1 MKNNLSPGRG
11 TSRLAFTLIE
21 LLVNKT
27 CQICVSLFFPQKTLS
42 FFATNWS
49 KTTPLF
55 LKRGEGCGERGKTSF
70 PVKRSFSPFPASHFT
85 LIELLVVIAI
95 IAILAAILLPALQSA
110 RERGKI
116 ANCIVRQKQIYQAVY
131 QYSND
136 NKRWVPPGYSLNNY
150 PTAIRFDWSKWNGTG
165 LGPGLGLLVT
175 LKYCPV
181 IDPQQKGAFLNCP
194 ANVSW
199 AEGTTSYFQKHIG
212 RIGDYRSLQRFPK
225 DKYTL
230 HLFGDIASNKK
241 SDKWVSL
248 RSHGNT
254 TNWCRPDGAIQNY
267 LISALDSVH
276 AGSEGYEYRFPG
288 KL

>member
-1 MKNNLSPGRG
+1 MADLDK
-11 TSRLAFTLIE
+11 II
-21 LLVNKT
+21 K
-27 CQICVSLFFPQKTLS
+27 
-42 FFATNWS
+42 
-49 KTTPLF
+49 
-55 LKRGEGCGERGKTSF
+55 KRN
-70 PVKRSFSPFPASHFT
+70 FT

-181 IDPQQKGAFLNCP
+181 IDPLQKGAFLNCP

-241 SDKWVSL
+241 SDKLVSL

-267 LISALDSVH
+267 IISALDSVH